1 LDREFLVLKDLKK
14 IKNLYDD
21 GINIIEYIKN
31 CSNSELNPIESI
43 AISYDLQAGN
53 YIRKAKE
60 NPEFEVERAIAYSNI
75 INSVGEFNTVLE
87 VGVGEATTL
96 AGIVPRLQPESN
108 LLTTYGFDISYSRIR
123 YALNHLKNEGIKNTM
138 LFLGDLFRS
147 PIQDNS
153 IDVVYTNHTLE
164 PNGGREVDALSELYR
179 ITKKYLVLF
188 EPIYEFGG
196 NETKAFME
204 RHCYVRN
211 LHSTA
216 VKLGYKVVEHKLLFD
231 RNPLSPNNT
240 GVLVIEKMND
250 CDTAPTHT
258 IPLACP
264 ITKAPLELIRN
275 NYYCRESLLLYPI
288 VDGIPCLLL
297 ENAIVATHYLDDL

>member
-1 LDREFLVLKDLKK
+1 LR
-14 IKNLYDD
+14 
-21 GINIIEYIKN
+21 
-31 CSNSELNPIESI
+31 
-43 AISYDLQAGN
+43 
-53 YIRKAKE
+53 
-60 NPEFEVERAIAYSNI
+60 
-75 INSVGEFNTVLE
+75 
-87 VGVGEATTL
+87 
-96 AGIVPRLQPESN
+96 PESN

-138 LFLGDLFRS
+138 VFLGDLFRS

-164 PNGGREVDALSELYR
+164 PNGGREIDALSELYR
-179 ITKKYLVLF
+179 ITRKYLVLF
-188 EPIYEFGG
+188 EPNYELGG
-196 NETKAFME
+196 NETKVFME

-240 GVLVIEKMND
+240 GILIIEKKDD
-250 CDTAPTHT
+250 CETLSPRK

-264 ITKAPLELIRN
+264 VTKAPLELIRN

-288 VDGIPCLLL
+288 VEGIPCLLP
-297 ENAIVATHYLDDL
+297 ENAIIATHYLDDL